1 MGKEM
6 ARKKVRKITD
16 FCVFAKL
23 RSNYSINDE
32 YTINIAYIVLFLS
45 VFLYSS
51 PPPLICSKIAE
62 MLRGMLCGQLV
73 DPPPLR
79 GLGLRKTNWQSP

>member
-32 YTINIAYIVLFLS
+32 YTINIAYKVLFLT
-45 VFLYSS
+45 VFLYS
-51 PPPLICSKIAE
+51 PPPLICSKIAK
-62 MLRGMLCGQLV
+62 MLRGMPCGQLV
-73 DPPPLR
+73 DPPPLH
-79 GLGLRKTNWQSP
+79 GLGLQKTNWQSP